1 MDFTFTEDQLL
12 FQESV
17 REFLI
22 NEVTAESIRA
32 LWETDSGRSDTLW
45 SQLAELGLT
54 AMTVP
59 EAFGGLGMNELDFV
73 LIAQECGYV
82 ALPAPLVHTALVAVP
97 TLCALE
103 GEAGEALKAQWLPAI
118 AEGSAKVVV
127 GLEANYVVEDAHI
140 ADLLIMQHGEQLHA
154 LTKEQF
160 TVQHNESVDPSRK
173 LFTVSWTPGGQT
185 LIADGEVAQQLIT
198 AALDRGA
205 LGVAA
210 ESLGLS
216 QRMVDAA
223 VTYTADRQQFGKPIG
238 SFQAVKHLMA
248 NIAFKLEY
256 AKTPVYRAAYAL
268 AHQLSTASVNVS
280 HAKVAATE
288 VAQIAARNTMQAH
301 GAMGYT
307 WEVDLQ
313 IFMKKAWA
321 YNNTWGMT
329 AFHEQ
334 RVAEFA
340 LADQAPIG
348 AGNTFASC

>member
-17 REFLI
+17 REFLL
-22 NEVTAESIRA
+22 NEVSTDSIRA
-32 LWETDSGRSDTLW
+32 LWETDSGRSEALW
-45 SQLAELGLT
+45 TQLAELGLT

-59 EAFGGLGMNELDFV
+59 EEFDGLGMNELDFV

-82 ALPAPLVHTALVAVP
+82 ALPAPLVHLALVAVP
-97 TLCALE
+97 TLCGLK
-103 GEAGEALKAQWLPAI
+103 GEVGDALKAQWLPAI
-118 AEGSAKVVV
+118 AAGSAKVVV
-127 GLEANYVVEDAHI
+127 GLEANYLVEDAHI
-140 ADLLIMQHGEQLHA
+140 ADLLIMQDGQQLHA
-154 LTKEQF
+154 LTAGQF

-173 LFTVSWTPGGQT
+173 LFSVDWTPSADT
-185 LIADGEVAQQLIT
+185 LIAEGQHAQGLIDR
-198 AALDRGA
+198 AMDRGA

-216 QRMVDAA
+216 QRMIDAA
-223 VTYTADRQQFGKPIG
+223 VSYTADRQQFGKPIG

-268 AHQLSTASVNVS
+268 ANNLTSASVNVS
-280 HAKVAATE
+280 HAKIAATE
-288 VAQIAARNTMQAH
+288 VGQIAARNTMQAH

-313 IFMKKAWA
+313 IFMKKAWV
-321 YNNTWGMT
+321 YNNAWGVV

-334 RVAEFA
+334 RVAEFV
-340 LADQAPIG
+340 LAENAAIG
-348 AGNTFASC
+348 AGNTFVA

>member
-17 REFLI
+17 REFLL
-22 NEVTAESIRA
+22 NEVTAESIRK
-32 LWETDSGRSDTLW
+32 LWDTESGRSDQLW
-45 SQLAELGLT
+45 TQLAELGLT

-59 EAFGGLGMNELDFV
+59 EEFGGLGMNELDFV

-82 ALPAPLVHTALVAVP
+82 ALPAPLVHQALVAVP
-97 TLCALE
+97 TLINMSGDNAD
-103 GEAGEALKAQWLPAI
+103 ALKAQWLPAI
-118 AEGSAKVVV
+118 AEGSAKVMV
-127 GLEANYVVEDAHI
+127 GLEVNMLVEDAHI
-140 ADLLIMQHGEQLHA
+140 ADLLIMQHGQQLHA
-154 LTKEQF
+154 LTPAQF
-160 TVQHNESVDPSRK
+160 TLQFNESVDPSRK
-173 LFTVSWTPGGQT
+173 LYSVEWTASAET
-185 LIADGEVAQQLIT
+185 LIADGDAAQQLIDG
-198 AALDRGA
+198 AMDRGA

-216 QRMVDAA
+216 QRMVDMA

-256 AKTPVYRAAYAL
+256 AKTPVYRAAYTI
-268 AHQLSTASVNVS
+268 AHKQQSSSVNVS
-280 HAKVAATE
+280 HAKLAATE
-288 VAQIAARNTMQAH
+288 VGQIAARNTMQAH

-321 YNNTWGMT
+321 YNNAWGLV

-334 RVAEFA
+334 RI
-340 LADQAPIG
+340 ADFVLSDSAVIG
-348 AGNTFASC
+348 AGNTFV